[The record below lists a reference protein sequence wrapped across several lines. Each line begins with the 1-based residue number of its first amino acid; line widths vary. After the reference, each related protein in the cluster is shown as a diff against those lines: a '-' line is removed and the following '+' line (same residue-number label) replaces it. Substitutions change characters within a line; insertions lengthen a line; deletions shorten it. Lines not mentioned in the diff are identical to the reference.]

1 MRNPALHLVGIAASP
16 GGGEVF
22 GTRAEEELRRWLE
35 TRLDALGIDPVA
47 YSRFVLSLLRR
58 PDSALSPPGEA
69 LGTGRSGGRRI
80 RARPKAKLPAQGD
93 REQRRAVVQCL
104 TSAADNKCG
113 VETLVDE
120 LCTKLRDLEGVDSD
134 EKKEEAKKSDDESKT
149 NIEVLTPRD
158 RALRYYAA
166 FPALQPATLKKFSQ
180 RKDRNFG
187 NNNNIRNNNNNNISN
202 NKINGISY
210 NNNKNS
216 NKTRNKKTKMSI
228 SIEPRRSEDKE
239 SFGFAKSM
247 EREREKEREL
257 ELDQLRLAQLQ
268 AKFDES
274 LEALWDSGPGNAQ
287 DTASIWAAPTLSIP
301 SGPLWPTDTTETIF
315 TLSTSDNGY
324 ATDTPYQES
333 IVDDS
338 PLIPWDIDLISI
350 EDYAD
355 ECSNKK
361 KSECNVNWSD
371 SVADGPWCWKGLGSN
386 LAALG
391 RSPQTGSCFFPV
403 APRKTPIGTRKE
415 SRSNL
420 KVNSLPEPDEDL
432 LTSARTHFRPIKD
445 DGHWADGTTFP
456 VNNTLERVAYRRSES
471 GNLLYLPGGESPYM
485 EYRESDSPVS
495 PVSSNLTLKFRV
507 RQCDKCVQTEPIRS
521 PVKRRILSEQ
531 DHFHCTPVGG
541 EETVAREQE
550 KNEKDCFALSQL
562 GWVRSNVPLHNDR
575 KRRHSSS
582 FGCQPLTT
590 LRPLTL

>member
-16 GGGEVF
+16 GGEVF
-22 GTRAEEELRRWLE
+22 GTRAEEELRQWLE
-35 TRLDALGIDPVA
+35 ARLDALGIDPVA

-58 PDSALSPPGEA
+58 PDSALSPPEEA
-69 LGTGRSGGRRI
+69 TGTGRSGGRRI
-80 RARPKAKLPAQGD
+80 RARPKAKLPTQGD

-120 LCTKLRDLEGVDSD
+120 LCTKLRDLEGGGSN
-134 EKKEEAKKSDDESKT
+134 EIKEESNKQDSENKANLEA
-149 NIEVLTPRD
+149 LTPRD

-187 NNNNIRNNNNNNISN
+187 INNNNNSSNNNN

-210 NNNKNS
+210 NNNKNN
-216 NKTRNKKTKMSI
+216 NKSRNKKTKMSI
-228 SIEPRRSEDKE
+228 SIDSRRSEDKE

-247 EREREKEREL
+247 EREREKEQEL

-268 AKFDES
+268 AKFDQS

-350 EDYAD
+350 EDYAE
-355 ECSNKK
+355 ECSNKNV
-361 KSECNVNWSD
+361 SEGNVNWSE
-371 SVADGPWCWKGLGSN
+371 SAMDGSWCCKGLGSN

-391 RSPQTGSCFFPV
+391 HSPQTGSCFFPV

-420 KVNSLPEPDEDL
+420 KVTSLPEPDEDL

-445 DGHWADGTTFP
+445 DGHWADGTTFA

-485 EYRESDSPVS
+485 EYRENDSPIS
-495 PVSSNLTLKFRV
+495 PTSSNLTLKFRV

-531 DHFHCTPVGG
+531 DHFHYTPVGV
-541 EETVAREQE
+541 EETVIREEE
-550 KNEKDCFALSQL
+550 KIEKDSFALGQL